1 MNTFCLSH
9 SFVLGDV
16 VVVCL
21 LGDVGAGL
29 NDLVLGASAAH
40 PPAAASPHLRSHSD
54 MSPTETGSGAGGGYS
69 GGQGA
74 R

>member
-29 NDLVLGASAAH
+29 DDLVLGASAAH
-40 PPAAASPHLRSHSD
+40 PPAAASPALTLGHVTD
-54 MSPTETGSGAGGGYS
+54 
-69 GGQGA
+69 
-74 R
+74 